1 MRLRTWLEQ
10 TYAGRCVERTIEMR
24 PFDRALALASRAFVA
39 LLPLAIVT
47 TALSPAARDGGFAG
61 GLIDRFE
68 LTGNGAAA
76 VRELFAT
83 PSEVKG
89 GVTAF
94 GVLVMLYSVY
104 SFARLLARTYEAAW
118 HLPKAGVGGAAR
130 GILWVL
136 ELALYVALLA
146 PIRRIVDDNAGSV
159 VSDVVSI
166 ALATLVWMV
175 TPYLLL
181 AGRVRYRAL
190 LPTALLTA
198 VSMGIGSVVAQFYL
212 PNAITTSAERY
223 GLVGVAFTFVS
234 LLIGLSAVVVV
245 AAAIG
250 AVTAE
255 RYLPRTVEG
264 A

>member
-1 MRLRTWLEQ
+1 MRQ
-10 TYAGRCVERTIEMR
+10 
-24 PFDRALALASRAFVA
+24 
-39 LLPLAIVT
+39 
-47 TALSPAARDGGFAG
+47 
-61 GLIDRFE
+61 
-68 LTGNGAAA
+68 
-76 VRELFAT
+76 LFAT

-94 GVLVMLYSVY
+94 GMLVMLYSVY

-136 ELALYVALLA
+136 ELALYVSLLS
-146 PIRRIVDDNAGSV
+146 PIRRAVDDNAGTV

-166 ALATLVWMV
+166 ALSTLVWLV

-198 VSMGIGSVVAQFYL
+198 ASLGIASAVSAIYM

-234 LLIGLSAVVVV
+234 WLIGISVVVVV

-255 RYLPRTVEG
+255 RYLPQTEG